1 MRDEGEF
8 GRPLYRLRRER
19 DLTQEDLG
27 QAAFCSRDTVKK
39 LEAGQRRPSRQLA
52 AQLADVLGL
61 EEPTRA
67 ALLAAARANRAT
79 GGGAESDSVDAAPA
93 PVSPAEEPSL
103 RDGEPA
109 RLHPARPPAY
119 RATSRRN

>member
-1 MRDEGEF
+1 MEYAMRDEGEF
-8 GRPLYRLRRER
+8 GRLLYRLRRAR
-19 DLTQEDLG
+19 DLSQEDLG

-67 ALLAAARANRAT
+67 AFLVAARANRAT
-79 GGGAESDSVDAAPA
+79 AGGAEYDSVDYA
-93 PVSPAEEPSL
+93 PVALPS
-103 RDGEPA
+103 A
-109 RLHPARPPAY
+109 QA
-119 RATSRRN
+119 

>member
-8 GRPLYRLRRER
+8 GRLLHRLRRER

-27 QAAFCSRDTVKK
+27 QAAFWSRDTGKK

-52 AQLADVLGL
+52 AQLADVLGR

-67 ALLAAARANRAT
+67 TFLIAARASRAT
-79 GGGAESDSVDAAPA
+79 GGGAESKSGHDVPE
-93 PVSPAEEPSL
+93 PVPQAEEQHL
-103 RDGEPA
+103 RSGVPA
-109 RLHPARPPAY
+109 VPLAASPTR
-119 RATSRRN
+119 